1 MAGQFSSRGR
11 EQDAPVLVRAIR
23 PQDVETCARIAYAA
37 HSTVA
42 AAHNVPCEHPS
53 VEFSIGLIGN
63 KIRDANA
70 VGFVAERR
78 STVLGSNFLNFF
90 PSTPVA
96 VIGPL
101 TVDPAAEGGGAGR
114 LLMDAALATARE
126 RGMERVRLV
135 QSPSHLRSLA
145 LYAKSGFA
153 LREPLVL
160 CNGALPRETIGG
172 CTVRPATMKDFGAC
186 GRLCESVHGFA
197 RDGELAADIERGVAN
212 VVERSGRLTGYITAL
227 GFRGHAV
234 AETTDDLKALIC
246 GAGSIAGPGFFVPV
260 RNGELLNWLFAR
272 GFEARWPAA
281 LMTKD
286 FYQEP
291 RGAFLPSIAF

>member
-1 MAGQFSSRGR
+1 MINTLSTRRR
-11 EQDAPVLVRAIR
+11 EQGAPILVRAIR
-23 PQDVETCARIAYAA
+23 LQDVETCARIAYAA

-53 VEFSIGLIGN
+53 AEFSVGLIGN
-63 KIRDANA
+63 KVKDTNA
-70 VGFVAERR
+70 VGFVAERG

-90 PSTPVA
+90 PPTPVA

-101 TVDPAAEGGGAGR
+101 TVDPAAEGEGAGR
-114 LLMDAALATARE
+114 LLMEAALATARE
-126 RGMERVRLV
+126 RGMGRVRLV

-145 LYAKSGFA
+145 LYIKSGFA

-160 CNGALPRETIGG
+160 CGGALPRETIDG
-172 CTVRPATMKDFGAC
+172 CSVRTATMKDLGAC
-186 GRLCESVHGFA
+186 GRLCESTHGFA
-197 RDGELAADIERGVAN
+197 RDGELTADIERGVAN
-212 VVERSGRLTGYITAL
+212 VAERSGQITGYMTAL

-246 GAGSIAGPGFFVPV
+246 GAAAIAGPGFFVPV
-260 RNGELLNWLFAR
+260 RNTELLSWLLAH

-281 LMTKD
+281 LMTKGP
-286 FYQEP
+286 YEEP